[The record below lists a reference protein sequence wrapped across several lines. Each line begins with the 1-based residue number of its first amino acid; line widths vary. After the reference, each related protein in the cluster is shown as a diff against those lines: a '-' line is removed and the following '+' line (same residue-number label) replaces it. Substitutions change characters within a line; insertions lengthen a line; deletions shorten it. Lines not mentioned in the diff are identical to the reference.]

1 MSKYQEIK
9 DYIKWYQEKY
19 IDKNDTK
26 PIPIFEIMVFEN
38 PNKELIYH
46 KLEEETHSG
55 WPDPGCTSHMGFYYE
70 LDTAIKAMNEN
81 WADIQEHCFHAGF
94 ILCRFPGLYQ
104 SVIKEAR
111 MYFLWDEERKGFFEA
126 EEPKIFE
133 YIAY

>member
-1 MSKYQEIK
+1 MSKYQEIQ

-19 IDKNDTK
+19 VYKDGTK
-26 PIPIFEIMVFEN
+26 PIPIFEIMIFEY

-46 KLEEETHSG
+46 KREGDTRSG
-55 WPDPGCTSHMGFYYE
+55 WPDTGSKHYMGFYYE
-70 LDTAIKAMNEN
+70 LDTAIKIMNGN
-81 WADIQEHCFHAGF
+81 WADIQENCFYAGF

-104 SVIKEAR
+104 SAIKETR

-133 YIAY
+133 HVAY